1 MIKRMTAKFNGRDAI
16 TRADT
21 QKELSNWCQ
30 NYTEN
35 DYINAGFKFEKRRI
49 SAETLR
55 HMIESEKIDERAR
68 ARELIEKGRQE
79 ARKN

>member
-1 MIKRMTAKFNGRDAI
+1 MAEPITIKI
-16 TRADT
+16 
-21 QKELSNWCQ
+21 LSLKGKYSM

-35 DYINAGFKFEKRRI
+35 DYINAGFKFEKERI

-55 HMIESEKIDERAR
+55 HMIGSEKIDERAQ
-68 ARELIEKGRQE
+68 ARELIEKGRRE